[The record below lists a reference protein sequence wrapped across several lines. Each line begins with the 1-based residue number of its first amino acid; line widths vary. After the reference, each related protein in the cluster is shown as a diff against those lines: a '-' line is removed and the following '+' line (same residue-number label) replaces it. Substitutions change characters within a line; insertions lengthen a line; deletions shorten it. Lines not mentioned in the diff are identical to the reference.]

1 MPALNKIS
9 QTAPDAL
16 TLLRVLCFCDPENI
30 PISILKQGCC
40 DLYQDNMRDV
50 PVASAVNEL
59 KAIIDLFRSSIR
71 LAKAIQEIQRLSLAV
86 YTLEGSER
94 IIRIHD
100 LVQLLLQSKLIATA
114 ERKHWLEMVIC
125 IFSKASK
132 GIGDP
137 ESPRNW
143 ARWDQFISHIEFME
157 GFAAQYGLL
166 NATLLDASTRAAA
179 YVHACGLYEKA
190 ANMRKRT
197 WDQRKALLGEEHSD
211 TLASMANLALTYQNQ
226 GRWTEAEKLEIR
238 VSETRQRV
246 LGEEHPN
253 TLSSMGNLAS
263 TYQHQERWEEAE
275 KLEMRVLETRQRVL
289 GEEHPETLISIGNL
303 ASTYQNQGRWKEAE
317 ELTMRVLETRQRV
330 LGEEHPNT
338 LSSMGN
344 LASTYYE
351 QGRWKE
357 AKKLGIRAL
366 ETRQRVL
373 GEEHPD
379 TLSSMGNLAS
389 TCYGQGRWKE
399 AEELIMRVLET
410 SQRVLGKEH
419 PHTLVRMNILAFTW
433 KAQGRNAKAINL
445 LEQCIHLRS
454 QIIGAD
460 HPSTVSSSAALTQ
473 WQRENLETG
482 AALHTF

>member
-1 MPALNKIS
+1 
-9 QTAPDAL
+9 
-16 TLLRVLCFCDPENI
+16 
-30 PISILKQGCC
+30 
-40 DLYQDNMRDV
+40 MRDV

-125 IFSKASK
+125 IFSKAFK
-132 GIGDP
+132 GIGDL

-226 GRWTEAEKLEIR
+226 GRWTEAEKLGIR
-238 VSETRQRV
+238 VS
-246 LGEEHPN
+246 
-253 TLSSMGNLAS
+253 
-263 TYQHQERWEEAE
+263 
-275 KLEMRVLETRQRVL
+275 ETRQRVL

-303 ASTYQNQGRWKEAE
+303 ASTYQNQGRWTEAE
-317 ELTMRVLETRQRV
+317 KLEIRVSETRQRV

-344 LASTYYE
+344 LASTY
-351 QGRWKE
+351 
-357 AKKLGIRAL
+357 
-366 ETRQRVL
+366 
-373 GEEHPD
+373 
-379 TLSSMGNLAS
+379 
-389 TCYGQGRWKE
+389 
-399 AEELIMRVLET
+399 
-410 SQRVLGKEH
+410 
-419 PHTLVRMNILAFTW
+419 
-433 KAQGRNAKAINL
+433 
-445 LEQCIHLRS
+445 
-454 QIIGAD
+454 
-460 HPSTVSSSAALTQ
+460 
-473 WQRENLETG
+473 
-482 AALHTF
+482 

>member
-226 GRWTEAEKLEIR
+226 GRWTEAEKLGIR
-238 VSETRQRV
+238 VS
-246 LGEEHPN
+246 
-253 TLSSMGNLAS
+253 
-263 TYQHQERWEEAE
+263 
-275 KLEMRVLETRQRVL
+275 ETRQRVL

-303 ASTYQNQGRWKEAE
+303 ASTYQNQGRWTEAE
-317 ELTMRVLETRQRV
+317 KLEIRVSETRQRV
-330 LGEEHPNT
+330 LGEEHPN
-338 LSSMGN
+338 
-344 LASTYYE
+344 
-351 QGRWKE
+351 
-357 AKKLGIRAL
+357 
-366 ETRQRVL
+366 
-373 GEEHPD
+373 